1 MLVLGSCNNKRICSS
16 GQGKAGS
23 VRACPFLCLPDPRPK
38 LLVANRYYILLVN
51 ITTGSIRE
59 VKSNSTN
66 AVAVDFDWQDQYIY
80 WSDITFTSS
89 SISRKPLND
98 TTAKVCPSVGGG
110 VIIMVVVLMVVVVVV
125 VGGGSCGDVVEGADG
140 NVGSVNI
147 AYQSQAS

>member
-1 MLVLGSCNNKRICSS
+1 MSALSSYKNKRTCSS
-16 GQGKAGS
+16 GMGKAGS
-23 VRACPFLCLPDPRPK
+23 VRACVFLCLPDPRPK

-110 VIIMVVVLMVVVVVV
+110 IVMVVVVD
-125 VGGGSCGDVVEGADG
+125 GGGSCGDDVEGADG
-140 NVGSVNI
+140 NVGSVSI
-147 AYQSQAS
+147 AYQLQASQ